1 MQILEI
7 YDKNS
12 NLRCH
17 GKNIFRTMDNF
28 LGKYPLEYRILY
40 DKNIETLQIFKCDTF
55 DRKISNGYYDADDNI
70 ILYSDDISL
79 GHELFHLASNDRD
92 NGISSIESGMGYEH
106 GIDEGMTEYLLM
118 LAYGLTR
125 PDCYEFQVFAIRM
138 LENIPDLFKYY
149 FIPNHKEFIKLFPN
163 RKDIYNLIFS
173 LDIYHE
179 KNNDYLEYLCS
190 NDEDDIKNS
199 LIDIN
204 LARKS
209 IKEVINNLISIE
221 LSFEKSS
228 VELKRYSD
236 KFMDLIG
243 SKDVALM
250 LKVFYPEYYEYAN
263 TQIKTRILK
272 R

>member
-28 LGKYPLEYRILY
+28 LGKYPLEYRRLY

-55 DRKISNGYYDADDNI
+55 DRKISNGYYDASDNI
-70 ILYSDDISL
+70 ILYTDGISL
-79 GHELFHLASNDRD
+79 GHELFHLASNDID
-92 NGISSIESGMGYEH
+92 KGISSIESDLGYEH
-106 GIDEGMTEYLLM
+106 GIDEGMTEYLYM
-118 LAYGLTR
+118 LAYGLIE
-125 PDCYEFQVFAIRM
+125 PDCYEFQVFAINM
-138 LENIPDLFKYY
+138 LDNIPDLFKYY

-179 KNNDYLEYLCS
+179 NNNGYLEYLYS
-190 NDEDDIKNS
+190 SEEEDKNS

-209 IKEVINNLISIE
+209 IREVINNLISIE
-221 LSFEKSS
+221 LSLEKDN
-228 VELKRYSD
+228 VKLKKYSE

-243 SKDVALM
+243 SKNLAL
-250 LKVFYPEYYEYAN
+250 LVKAFYPKYYEYAEL
-263 TQIKTRILK
+263 QVKERILK